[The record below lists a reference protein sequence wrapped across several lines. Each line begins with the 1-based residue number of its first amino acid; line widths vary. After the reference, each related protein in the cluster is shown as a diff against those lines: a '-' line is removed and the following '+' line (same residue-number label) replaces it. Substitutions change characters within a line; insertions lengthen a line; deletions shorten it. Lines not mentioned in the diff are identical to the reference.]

1 MAEFGVL
8 SVSSRPNVG
17 TGPARAVRRA
27 GKVPAVIYGANSDS
41 LAIAVDPKELDVEL
55 HKPGFFARLFD
66 LDVDGKKQR
75 VLCRDVQ
82 FDPVKDNPVHV
93 DFMRVSAATRI
104 TVDVPVHFINEE
116 ICVGLKRGGVINVVR
131 HVVEL
136 NCRADSIPPAI
147 VIDLEGH
154 DIGDSIH
161 ISEIDLPAEVT
172 PTIADRDFTIA
183 TIAAPTV
190 AAEEEEATE
199 GEAEAETVEGETVA
213 AEDAGEKEG

>member
-8 SVSSRPNVG
+8 SVSSRPSVG
-17 TGPARAVRRA
+17 KGPARAARRA
-27 GKVPAVIYGANSDS
+27 GKVPAVIYGAKSAA
-41 LAIAVDPKELDVEL
+41 LPIALDPKELDAEL

-66 LDVDGKKQR
+66 LEVDGKKQR

-82 FDPVKDNPVHV
+82 FHPVKDNPVHV
-93 DFMRVSAATRI
+93 DFMRVSATTRI

-116 ICVGLKRGGVINVVR
+116 TCPGLKRGGVLNVVR
-131 HVVEL
+131 HVIEL
-136 NCRADSIPPAI
+136 NSRADSILPEI
-147 VIDLEGH
+147 VIDLEGR

-161 ISEIDLPAEVT
+161 ISEVNLPADTT

-190 AAEEEEATE
+190 AAEEVEEAEDEAE
-199 GEAEAETVEGETVA
+199 GETAETVTTAEEG
-213 AEDAGEKEG
+213 GEPEN